1 MFRGKLLTKA
11 KKRIVVDPKIMGG
24 KPVIKGTR
32 IPVYF
37 ILELLSNGWTIDD
50 ILKEYPHL
58 SREDVLAAI
67 KYAAKVLREEVI
79 VKA

>member
-1 MFRGKLLTKA
+1 MAGIEE
-11 KKRIVVDPKIMGG
+11 RIVVNPKIMGG

-37 ILELLSNGWTIDD
+37 ILELIASGWTIDD

-58 SREDVLAAI
+58 TREDVLAAV
-67 KYAAKVLREEVI
+67 KYAARVLREEIV

>member
-1 MFRGKLLTKA
+1 MAGA
-11 KKRIVVDPKIMGG
+11 EERIVVNPKIMGG

-37 ILELLSNGWTIDD
+37 ILELIANGWTIDD

-58 SREDVLAAI
+58 TREDVLSAVR
-67 KYAAKVLREEVI
+67 YAARVLREEVV

>member
-1 MFRGKLLTKA
+1 MSGA
-11 KKRIVVDPKIMGG
+11 KDRIVVNPKVMGG
-24 KPVIKGTR
+24 KPIIKGTR

-37 ILELLSNGWTIDD
+37 ILELLSNGWSIDD
-50 ILKEYPHL
+50 ILREYPHL

-67 KYAAKVLREEVI
+67 RYAARVLREEVI